1 MPPRISSEARGE
13 EVAVT
18 VDHGM
23 DWSAGIDR
31 MDWLAGID
39 RMVRLAARVHAQ
51 Q

>member
-31 MDWLAGID
+31 M
-39 RMVRLAARVHAQ
+39 VRIAARVHAQ